1 MTRHLLIPLAALFL
15 FAAVPAS
22 RAQQRDILDQLRVHP
37 EYLDG
42 TDYLCPTVP
51 VALTPAPEGYRA
63 FYISHYGRHGARYAW
78 QSDMYERLN
87 NVFSAADGKDNLTAL
102 GKDFKRRF
110 DSLYPEVR
118 YRVGDLSRKGW
129 QQQQELAVRMYSNF
143 PEVFRNDAAVRSWT
157 STSTRCIMTMSS
169 FCLGLKGCNSN
180 LDIFEN
186 FGYSFLPAILPLDR
200 NNPFR
205 QSVIPET
212 PLSFSE
218 TWEQY
223 IERTVDY
230 RAILARLFNDVELAL
245 SKEEQ
250 WDFVSYLYFFAAGMG
265 SLDTD
270 LSFTDIF
277 TPEERIALWKIDDF
291 QFYANAWPTHLGY
304 QPIVDDI
311 IAKADERIASEQ
323 TGADLRFGHDYT
335 FLTLLMTLDVD
346 GFGHD
351 VTDPDEIPVWCQ
363 LHQVPMGANLHFVF
377 YRNPNSSKVLFK
389 VLLNGKEAHLPL
401 ETDNWPYYDWNA
413 FKRQTYK
420 PVMGG
425 YSEVQSTCPEVS
437 GLCLAPDG
445 NSLLA
450 ASDENG
456 VYHVSFSGETTP
468 FYVES
473 RGVDC
478 EGVTTDPKTGDV
490 YYVVERRQEL
500 RRLRAPEYKESEL
513 LTVISEVGLRT
524 NSGLEAITWLGDGT
538 LLLGNQDRPRLLI
551 RYSLTDG
558 IVGRTEIKEGIK
570 DISDLCYDP
579 VRDALWI
586 ADSEL
591 RTINL
596 CTLEGEVLATYPVP
610 FIDNG
615 EGLYVDHANNC
626 IWVGDDTTSK
636 LYKISFSGL

>member
-1 MTRHLLIPLAALFL
+1 MTRRIFILALLT
-15 FAAVPAS
+15 AS
-22 RAQQRDILDQLRVHP
+22 LCAMAQQPDILDQLRQHP
-37 EYLDG
+37 EYLAG
-42 TDYLCPTVP
+42 TDYLCPTGP
-51 VALTPAPEGYRA
+51 VALSPAPKGYKP

-87 NVFSAADGKDNLTAL
+87 NVFGAAAEADNLTPL
-102 GKDFKRRF
+102 GASFKQRF
-110 DSLYPEVR
+110 DSLHPSVR

-129 QQQQELAVRMYSNF
+129 QQQQELAARMYANF
-143 PEVFRNDAAVRSWT
+143 PQVFKNGAEVRSWT

-169 FCLGLKGCNSN
+169 FCLGLKAQDPK

-186 FGYSFLPAILPLDR
+186 FGVSFLPAILPLDR

-205 QSVIPET
+205 NDNYRRT

-230 RAILARLFNDVELAL
+230 RAILARLFKDIDKAL
-245 SKEEQ
+245 PAAEQ
-250 WDFVSYLYFFAAGMG
+250 WDFASYLYFFAAGMN

-270 LSFTDIF
+270 LDFNDIF
-277 TPEERIALWKIDDF
+277 TPEERVALWKIDDF

-311 IAKADERIASEQ
+311 IAKADERIASGRQ
-323 TGADLRFGHDYT
+323 GADLRFGHDYT
-335 FLTLLMTLDVD
+335 FLPLLMTLDVD
-346 GFGHD
+346 GFGKD
-351 VTDPDEIPVWCQ
+351 VTDPNEIPVWCQ

-377 YRNPNSSKVLFK
+377 YRSARSPKVLFK

-401 ETDNWPYYDWNA
+401 ETDNWPYYEWDA
-413 FKRQTYK
+413 FKKQAAL
-420 PVMGG
+420 PVMGEYTTVDTG
-425 YSEVQSTCPEVS
+425 VPEVS
-437 GLCLAPDG
+437 GLCLRPDG
-445 NSLLA
+445 KGLLA

-456 VYHVSFSGETTP
+456 VYAVTWTGETEP
-468 FYVES
+468 FHVEG
-473 RGVDC
+473 RLDC
-478 EGVTTDPKTGDV
+478 EGVTMDPKTGDV
-490 YYVVERRQEL
+490 YYVVERKQEL
-500 RRLRAPEYKESEL
+500 YRLRAPEYSEPEL
-513 LTVISEVGLRT
+513 LTVIKEVGYRT
-524 NSGLEAITWLGDGT
+524 NSGLEAITWMNDGT
-538 LLLGNQDRPRLLI
+538 LLLGNQAKPRLLI
-551 RYSLTDG
+551 RYSPTEG
-558 IVGRTEIKEGIK
+558 IIGRTEITEGID

-579 VRDALWI
+579 VRNALWI

-596 CTLEGEVLATYPVP
+596 CTLEGKVIATYPVP

-615 EGLYVDHANNC
+615 EGLYVDRDHQC

-636 LYKISFSGL
+636 LYKISFSNL